1 MISVLYIDDDFG
13 LLERFQNSLEGSGY
27 FAVDT
32 GRSTQEARK
41 RLGQTAYD
49 AIISEN
55 APPTIDGIQLLREI
69 KNSSPSLP
77 FIFFTR
83 ENAGEVILDALNT
96 GADFYQRK
104 GEAPETQFAG
114 LAIRISSLVNSRQS
128 ARLEGHLARLYR
140 ILSQINTA
148 SASLRNRNTLMEE
161 ACRVAVHDGGFL
173 MVWIGL
179 IHRDTGWFEPV
190 AYCNRTGDRLDALS
204 PRDDTLLVDA
214 APTSIAIRRGL
225 YYASTDNRH
234 DPRLAPW
241 RTQLL
246 ANGFVSSAAFPLRIG
261 NRVIGAM
268 TFHAGEPAF
277 FSEEE
282 IQLLSEMTDNL
293 SLAFEL
299 MEKEYSIAE
308 LTRLSDALQLA
319 NKKLNLLSNIT
330 RHDTL
335 NQLTALGGY
344 IELARMHATDSVMLE
359 YIGKED
365 RAVESIRQQITFTR
379 EYQDIGVQAPIWQNV
394 QEVVKRAIGT
404 ASMGQITVRSEPGT
418 IEIFADPLLEKV
430 FFNLLE
436 NTKNHGKTA
445 TRMKIT
451 ARESDEGLVITCEDD
466 GDGVP
471 ENEKENIFNR
481 KFYKNT
487 GFGLFLSREIL
498 AITAIQIRETGE
510 TGRGARFEIIVP
522 KEKFRAPPLKGIR

>member
-1 MISVLYIDDDFG
+1 MISILYIDDDTG
-13 LLERFQNSLEGSGY
+13 LLERFRRSLEGSGY

-32 GRSTQEARK
+32 CRSAQEARE

-55 APPTIDGIQLLREI
+55 SPPDIDGIQILREV
-69 KNSSPSLP
+69 KNSNPSLP

-83 ENAGEVILDALNT
+83 ENTGDVILDALNT

-114 LAIRISSLVNSRQS
+114 LAIRISSLVNCRQS

-190 AYCNRTGDRLDALS
+190 AYCNRTGDRLGALS
-204 PRDDTLLVDA
+204 HRNDFLLVDA
-214 APTSIAIRRGL
+214 APTSIAVRSGL

-246 ANGFVSSAAFPLRIG
+246 ENGFLSTAAFPLRIG
-261 NRVIGAM
+261 KRVIGAM
-268 TFHAGEPAF
+268 TFHAGEPVF

-282 IQLLSEMTDNL
+282 IQLLIEMTDNL

-308 LTRLSDALQLA
+308 LTRMSDALQLA

-335 NQLTALGGY
+335 NQLTALAGY
-344 IELARMHATDSVMLE
+344 IELAQMHATDATMLE
-359 YIGKED
+359 YIKKECK
-365 RAVESIRQQITFTR
+365 AVDTIRQQMIFTR
-379 EYQDIGVQAPIWQNV
+379 EYQDIGVQAPLWQNV
-394 QEVVKRAIGT
+394 QEIIERASVT
-404 ASMGQITVRSEPGT
+404 ASMGKIKIVTDLGG

-436 NTKNHGKTA
+436 NVKNHGKCVTQLEIV
-445 TRMKIT
+445 T
-451 ARESDEGLVITCEDD
+451 RESDDGLVITCEDD

-471 ENEKENIFNR
+471 EDEKENIFNR

-510 TGRGARFEIIVP
+510 TGKGARFEIIVP